1 MTYSTQT
8 SDNEVILTP
17 SEPPSASVI
26 WLHGLGADGFDFAPI
41 VEELRLP
48 PHLAIRF
55 IFPHAKH
62 RPVTVN
68 NGYVMRAWYDLYGI
82 SATSREDD
90 AGLRDSE
97 RLVQQYI
104 SKELDAGIS
113 SNRIVLAG
121 FSQGGALALH
131 TGLRYS
137 QTLAGI
143 MALSTY
149 LPLRDRVATEASQ
162 ANRSVPILMCH
173 GVRDAVVPLAL
184 GSLSRDLLLQQGFSV
199 EWHTYPMEHSVCME
213 EVAHIS
219 TWLQHC
225 LRNKPE

>member
-1 MTYSTQT
+1 MSYSTQT

-97 RLVQQYI
+97 SLVQQYI

-131 TGLRYS
+131 AGLRYS

-143 MALSTY
+143 MA
-149 LPLRDRVATEASQ
+149 
-162 ANRSVPILMCH
+162 
-173 GVRDAVVPLAL
+173 
-184 GSLSRDLLLQQGFSV
+184 
-199 EWHTYPMEHSVCME
+199 
-213 EVAHIS
+213 
-219 TWLQHC
+219 
-225 LRNKPE
+225 